1 MSITRVIA
9 YCISQVTVRLLKHVC
24 KIRKHGKVCTSMSG
38 QFILYKYSGSEMYFK
53 LSIKTHI
60 YNELWKIMNHSPYSE
75 VKRGAFSNI
84 FKPNFLTICK
94 CYTLNILFSCALANL
109 FSIFQ
114 NWYMKHILTPQMGTS
129 RASCE
134 KLRDHPLN
142 HKQLQPKIM
151 NLDLKLWTVWY
162 LCPLLKGGILQTL
175 FLQ

>member
-1 MSITRVIA
+1 MQDQGHCILCQSS
-9 YCISQVTVRLLKHVC
+9 YCKILKHVKC
-24 KIRKHGKVCTSMSG
+24 RSMEKSAHPWIANLFYKHWS
-38 QFILYKYSGSEMYFK
+38 SEMCFK
-53 LSIKTHI
+53 MSIQFHM
-60 YNELWKIMNHSPYSE
+60 YNELWKIMNHSAYSE
-75 VKRGAFSNI
+75 VKRGTFSNI

-162 LCPLLKGGILQTL
+162 LCPLLKGSILQTL
-175 FLQ
+175 FLK